1 MTGVFQGGIITPAF
15 SKENPKDDTV
25 KTDTTTTTK
34 TKATETDKA
43 KITDPTTTDKT
54 IKTKSITKKDTTSS
68 TSNDNKTKSITKKDT
83 TSSTS
88 NDNKTKPTD
97 QTSESL
103 TSTSQ
108 SIKGQT
114 NSNQSIKAQSN
125 ANQSNES
132 VANTNTNASD
142 PLACSSKDLL
152 KCYFKMTIHLTIAPG
167 DKYSDFKIHVT
178 QNPRHIA
185 DFTGSK
191 SSVKYLLP
199 GDYAISLIYKGG
211 APNQYCVGVGK
222 AGDSRTCPIVS
233 PNMPPPPP
241 GPGELHVAESVKFV
255 NGSFATK
262 PVITVGTITVKGNN
276 PHPAHFQV
284 SSGDDEEGIFVKLD
298 PGKYSASISLP
309 GGYKL
314 AGTDGHC
321 SGVINK
327 GGYEFCHFAVQQ
339 TAKSDQT
346 GTTTPPPPSNQPH
359 TSHTTR
365 IIIKH
370 ESSVTEDYIKTYI
383 RTNPEVLRQVQQ
395 QAQQQ
400 QTTPAVNS
408 VLIPLNTTQLCR
420 QAGDQQCVLSA
431 NNFKIVAANLTKD
444 VFGSWSLNGLVQ
456 NNSTAPLNQIKA
468 VLQLYNSTGK
478 PVGSTQGLI
487 SPQNLSSKQ
496 NGIFFLQITPPDL
509 IGVPKFYRISF
520 DYL

>member
-1 MTGVFQGGIITPAF
+1 MIDTKNKIRLITTIRVLHKQVPAIVVLLVFLSSSLMTGVFQGGIITPAF
-15 SKENPKDDTV
+15 SKENKKDDTV

-125 ANQSNES
+125 ANLSNES

-262 PVITVGTITVKGNN
+262 P
-276 PHPAHFQV
+276 
-284 SSGDDEEGIFVKLD
+284 
-298 PGKYSASISLP
+298 
-309 GGYKL
+309 
-314 AGTDGHC
+314 
-321 SGVINK
+321 
-327 GGYEFCHFAVQQ
+327 
-339 TAKSDQT
+339 
-346 GTTTPPPPSNQPH
+346 
-359 TSHTTR
+359 
-365 IIIKH
+365 
-370 ESSVTEDYIKTYI
+370 
-383 RTNPEVLRQVQQ
+383 
-395 QAQQQ
+395 
-400 QTTPAVNS
+400 
-408 VLIPLNTTQLCR
+408 
-420 QAGDQQCVLSA
+420 
-431 NNFKIVAANLTKD
+431 
-444 VFGSWSLNGLVQ
+444 
-456 NNSTAPLNQIKA
+456 
-468 VLQLYNSTGK
+468 
-478 PVGSTQGLI
+478 
-487 SPQNLSSKQ
+487 
-496 NGIFFLQITPPDL
+496 
-509 IGVPKFYRISF
+509 
-520 DYL
+520 